1 MKALV
6 TTDGSDFSQKA
17 LAMLGTLLP
26 AEKTEV
32 QLVSVFRSPR
42 MLTYGT
48 DPYNL
53 TFERM
58 VDQLR
63 DKAESDC
70 DAGRQILAAQGFPVK
85 TLTVMGEPASA
96 ILDLAEAEKPDV
108 VVVGSHGKSG
118 IQRFLLGSVSE
129 QVVRY
134 SPCSTLVI
142 KPPRDASET
151 V

>member
-6 TTDGSDFSQKA
+6 TTDGSEFSQKA
-17 LAMLGTLLP
+17 LAMLGNLLP
-26 AEKTEV
+26 VDKTEV
-32 QLVSVFRSPR
+32 QLVSVYSSPR
-42 MLTYGT
+42 VLTYGT

-70 DAGRQILAAQGFPVK
+70 DEGRQILEAQGFKVK
-85 TLTVMGEPASA
+85 TVTVMGEPASA
-96 ILDLAEAEKPDV
+96 ILDLAEAEKSDL

-134 SPCSTLVI
+134 APCSTLVI
-142 KPPRDASET
+142 KPPRDTA

>member
-6 TTDGSDFSQKA
+6 TTDGSEFSQKA
-17 LAMLGTLLP
+17 LAMLGSLLP
-26 AEKTEV
+26 ADKTEV
-32 QLVSVFRSPR
+32 KLVSVYSSPR
-42 MLTYGT
+42 VLTYGT

-70 DAGRQILAAQGFPVK
+70 DEGRQILEAQGFAVT
-85 TLTVMGEPASA
+85 TLTVMGEAASA
-96 ILDLAEAEKPDV
+96 ILDLAEAEKSDL

-134 SPCSTLVI
+134 APCSTLVI
-142 KPPRDASET
+142 KPPRET
-151 V
+151 TV

>member
-6 TTDGSDFSQKA
+6 TTDGSEFSQKA
-17 LAMLGTLLP
+17 LAMLGSLLP
-26 AEKTEV
+26 PDKTEV
-32 QLVSVFRSPR
+32 KLVSVYSSPR
-42 MLTYGT
+42 VLTYGT

-70 DAGRQILAAQGFPVK
+70 DEGRQILEAQGFAVK

-96 ILDLAEAEKPDV
+96 ILDLAEAEKSDL

-134 SPCSTLVI
+134 APCSTLVI
-142 KPPRDASET
+142 KPPRET
-151 V
+151 TV